1 MQVRRRLFYGWWIVA
16 AGFIIVACGALGSEF
31 LSSQLPGLLKEHFRS
46 SAVTLG
52 TTLSIYGLSGSIAL
66 LAIGPLIDRF
76 GPRKL
81 MLVGIPMAGIGFI
94 LLSFANSIVAL
105 NIILGALLGIGIKAG
120 FLLPVQTAGANW
132 FIKKRS
138 FALGLI
144 MAASVLGEAVITL
157 FAEHFEGQ
165 TDWRM
170 VFVWL
175 GVGILVIC
183 IPLTFIIRHRP
194 ENYGD
199 MPDGNTIV
207 SDEEGEPGTET
218 TSRVLEIDFTLWQA
232 LRTRAFWL
240 LAIATSLSGGI
251 NTMATIFQRPF
262 LIDAGFSQMAITDI
276 FRTAP
281 LMGLVGILL
290 FGYLGDRFPKR
301 YLLAIAV
308 VLQSAS
314 AIILMTAGNTLQ
326 LYLYTLVYAFGSGTL
341 PLLLAIRADYFGRK
355 AFATITVV
363 IMFIGSLI
371 GIPLSMPWA
380 PLGGWIF
387 DVTRSYQLIFLSST
401 FLGLIPAAI
410 FFFARPPR
418 PPKRHD
424 IPIRILGS

>member
-1 MQVRRRLFYGWWIVA
+1 MALKPRLFYGWWIVV
-16 AGFIIVACGALGSEF
+16 AGFIIVACGSLSSEF
-31 LSSQLPGLLKEHFRS
+31 LSNQLPGLLKEHFHS

-52 TTLSIYGLSGSIAL
+52 TAFSIYGLSGSIAL

-94 LLSFANSIVAL
+94 LLSFVNSIVAL
-105 NIILGALLGIGIKAG
+105 NIILGTLLGIGIKAG

-132 FIKKRS
+132 FIRKRS
-138 FALGLI
+138 FALALV
-144 MAASVLGEAVITL
+144 MVASVLGEAAINL
-157 FAEHFEGQ
+157 FGEQFEGH

-194 ENYGD
+194 ENYGNV
-199 MPDGNTIV
+199 PDGNTVV

-218 TSRVLEIDFTLWQA
+218 TSRVLEINFTLWQA

-240 LAIATSLSGGI
+240 LAIATSLSSGI
-251 NTMATIFQRPF
+251 NAMATIFRVPF
-262 LIDAGFSQMAITDI
+262 LIDKGFSQLTITDI
-276 FRTAP
+276 FRIVP
-281 LMGLVGILL
+281 LIGLAGILL

-314 AIILMTAGNTLQ
+314 AIILMTAGNTTQ

-363 IMFIGSLI
+363 IMFIGTLI

-380 PLGGWIF
+380 PLAGWMF

-410 FFFARPPR
+410 FFFARPP
-418 PPKRHD
+418 
-424 IPIRILGS
+424 IPLTDTTSPSES